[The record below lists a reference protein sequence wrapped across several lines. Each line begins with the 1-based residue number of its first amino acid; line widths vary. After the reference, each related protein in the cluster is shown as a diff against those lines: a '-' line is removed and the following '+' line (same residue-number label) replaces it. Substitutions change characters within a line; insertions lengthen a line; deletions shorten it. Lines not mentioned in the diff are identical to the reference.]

1 MTPPFTDVSGG
12 VMLERGPV
20 STTLWAVGRVSDA
33 YGSEGTGSGSL
44 RWVLAPVVSLEGSG
58 GGYLPGPYQGL
69 DRAGYLTARLRGWGW
84 GRPPG
89 GSPTRPCAPPG
100 AEPA

>member
-33 YGSEGTGSGSL
+33 YGSKGAGSVSL
-44 RWVLAPVVSLEGSG
+44 RWFLAPVVSLEGG
-58 GGYLPGPYQGL
+58 GGGDLPDPDQGL
-69 DRAGYLTARLRGWGW
+69 DRAGDFTASPRGLGW
-84 GRPPG
+84 GRAPVGGPP
-89 GSPTRPCAPPG
+89 RRWAPP
-100 AEPA
+100 AAQAT